1 MQKKRP
7 TEEAKVEKIRK
18 SDVFSY
24 FSFESGYIKIMSQS
38 ISISRRQFVLGAG
51 ALSILSTTYATY
63 NQIGDYPKKPEDI
76 LFLDDKEYAIY
87 KAIGNVLI
95 PFGGN
100 LPGSGGDETS
110 MRKLDSMFANIPV
123 GKRELLSALPLV
135 FEHGTVIH
143 FFGSSRFT
151 QLNIDEQTLYM
162 TKWTNSNL
170 LIPAQLLAAL
180 KTLYGF
186 SYFERQ
192 DVLHAI
198 GMPPFCAISLSGE
211 K

>member
-1 MQKKRP
+1 MP
-7 TEEAKVEKIRK
+7 
-18 SDVFSY
+18 
-24 FSFESGYIKIMSQS
+24 QS
-38 ISISRRQFVLGAG
+38 ISISRRQLILGAG
-51 ALSILSTTYATY
+51 ALSILGTTYATY
-63 NQIGDYPKKPEDI
+63 NQIGEYPKKPEDI

-87 KAIGNVLI
+87 RSIGNVLI
-95 PFGGN
+95 PVGGN
-100 LPGSGGDETS
+100 LPGSGGDEIS
-110 MRKLDSMFANIPV
+110 MRKLDSMFANIPD

-151 QLNIDEQTLYM
+151 QLPADEQKSYM
-162 TKWTNSNL
+162 KKWANSTL

-198 GMPPFCAISLSGE
+198 GMPPFCSVSSSGE
-211 K
+211 R